1 MRKDTQ
7 KIKINLVVNSLKDLQ
22 LLSNILQEEGY
33 QVEGFIFGQVAIN
46 TVFKMLPNLI
56 LIDATMPDMDQHKV
70 YQDLQAHHETHDIP
84 IIFLGASNQLPT
96 KKNNFAQLSAVDYI
110 TKPLCR
116 EEVVVR
122 VKNQLTIQKLQKKI
136 NKLKK
141 QNKQLLG
148 DIKEYQKL
156 IAEFKQRNQQLESI
170 INTTK
175 IGICLTDE
183 KGYFVEVNPAYCQI
197 YGLTREEIIGQK
209 FTLHCSNLTVVEK
222 AKLIQQYQDF
232 INNKSYTESQELW
245 ITRQDGFQ
253 LNVEM
258 TQGVCQ
264 QNDGKT
270 FVITTLINMS
280 DIWQKLT
287 LRLRQQTEDA
297 EVINEASCTPLA
309 TPRSAAQ
316 SASTTGKTSTTQWF
330 PQAAR
335 KATSTTHNGMEFAA
349 TCNKLDLLKQ
359 KKQACDKLD
368 SQNLQLQEQNPDRL
382 LVEAALKAS
391 ESKYRQLVEAS
402 QDIIWSVDISGQI
415 TFVNPAVKR
424 VYDYEPEEIIG
435 RSWVDFV
442 SPDQIANNQQIF
454 AHLLNGEPI
463 FQHEIT
469 CIAKNGDCYYLMVN
483 AIALKNEQGL
493 VVEVTGTASN
503 ITEYKRVQQA
513 LQEKTIKLRN
523 HNLVLTELAKNQL
536 LYQGD
541 LKAAFREIT
550 EAGAKNIAV
559 ERVSIWLY
567 DDTASHIQC
576 LNLFEQSR
584 NQHSAELTLSV
595 VDYPAYFQA
604 MQQNQQIVADDA
616 YTDPRTQ
623 ELAEFYLIP
632 FKITSTLNTPIR
644 FAGNTVG
651 VLCLEAVEVIHSW
664 TLEDQNF
671 ARSLGNLVSLAL
683 EAQKRQ
689 RAEAAHRA
697 YEKKLTSAFR
707 ASPDPIALSTF
718 PETRYTE
725 VNDSFCRLFGY
736 SPSQVIGRTNKELNI
751 WVNPQECTFL
761 THILQQTKAIRNHE
775 VDFRTANGEVKTTL
789 FSAELIEIDGQQYIL
804 GTAKDI
810 TDRKLAENESRLLL
824 LTSQAITRAVD
835 VKSALKLVLRLIC
848 NTINWDFGEAWIPTE
863 DNSILE
869 HSLVWYAESSDL
881 EEFGRQ
887 SQSVKFPPGAGLP
900 GRVWYNR
907 EPEWIENVS
916 QVREPIFWR
925 SPQAAKV
932 GLKAGFGVPI
942 LAGKEVLAVLVFF
955 KRSSLPVDKRLVLLV
970 RAVAAQL
977 GGLIERKHVEAAHR
991 LSEERLHLALEASDL
1006 GLWDWNFSSGK
1017 IYRDWR
1023 WKKML
1028 GYKDDEIPDHELAM
1042 AELIHPED
1050 RATVNCALNAHIQ
1063 GTTLVYEVEFR
1074 MRCSSGEWKWIQ
1086 SRGQIFERDEKGIPL
1101 RMTGT
1106 HKDITERKTLEREL
1120 ALRQARLNAFFS
1132 SAPVGLNIVDNQL
1145 RFVQINE
1152 LLADIHGKSQKDH
1165 IGKTLREIVPQ
1176 MASSV
1181 TPFYQQVLL
1190 TGQPI
1195 LNLELSIP
1203 SPKQLHNIRHFL
1215 TSYFPIPGEDDRPS
1229 GVGTVMVEI
1238 SDRKL
1243 AELALQ
1249 ESQRRYQT
1257 LAEAS
1262 PVCIFHADVEGNA
1275 LYLNQRWSEITG
1287 LSYRDSL
1294 GKGWTRAIHPDDRD
1308 RVISIWQKAIT
1319 SKTVPTQ
1326 SEHRYLRPD
1335 GKVVWVIAQALPD
1348 IDENG
1353 EIQSYIGTI
1362 TDITERKIAEEAL
1375 RESAERERA
1384 IAQVIQ
1390 RMRQT
1395 LDLETI
1401 FAATT
1406 QELRQVLNCDR
1417 VIVYR
1422 FNPHWDGEFVSES
1435 VAEGWIS
1442 MIEEHKNHP
1451 HLMEDAFRDDRCLV
1465 SILNNGDD
1473 QQQNSNT
1480 KTTQGISF
1488 RCVPDIYKAGF
1499 DSRYINLLERF
1510 QAKAYITVPILCG
1523 DQLWGL
1529 LATYQNSVPRQWKT
1543 GEINIVVQIGNQ
1555 LGVALQQAQ
1564 LLAQTQRQS
1573 QALQEAVI
1581 AADAANR
1588 AKSEF
1593 LANMSHELR
1602 TPLNAILGFTQVMSH
1617 DKSLSS
1623 EHQQNLAIINRAGEH
1638 LLNLINDI
1646 LEMSKIEAGRTT
1658 LNVISFD
1665 LIHLLQ
1671 SLQEML
1677 HFRAASKKLELIFE
1691 YSPDIPQY
1699 VQTDESRLRQ
1709 VLLNLLGNAIKF
1721 TVTGSVTLRVRLG
1734 TRDWGTWGP
1743 HDRREWGLAAMAT
1756 GNKQNNQSPL
1766 PLIPRGGPEFPN
1778 PHCPLSP
1785 EGAPSSPIPIAP
1797 YPQRG
1802 PRVPQSPLPLIPRG
1816 GPEFPNTQSLIFEVQ
1831 DTGPGISPQEID
1843 LLFEAF
1849 GQTESGRKSQHGTGL
1864 GLAISRKYVQLMGG
1878 DITVSSKL
1886 GIGSTFSFDIQIGV
1900 ARANEIQIHQT
1911 QHQVIGLAPQ
1921 QQEYRILVVDD
1932 VTDNRIVLVKLL
1944 EIIGFAVREAGNG
1957 IEAIA
1962 QSLEWQPHLIFMDM
1976 RMPVMDGYEATRKIK
1991 ARQMERWKDGEE
2003 TLPHPPHFSY
2013 LAHSCVLDAYPIII
2027 ALTANAFE
2035 EQREAMIKAGCD
2047 DLINKPFREEEILEK
2062 ITKYL
2067 GVKYIYQ
2074 EESHQILDSRQ
2085 QIQEH
2090 ILISEDLLPLLSQMS
2105 DEWLAQVYNAAAQC
2119 SDDLIFQ
2126 LIAQIPSEN
2135 TLLKK
2140 YLTDLA
2146 NNFQFD
2152 KIMELMSISG

>member
-1 MRKDTQ
+1 MRTVAQ
-7 KIKINLVVNSLKDLQ
+7 KIKINLVVNSLKDLKF
-22 LLSNILQEEGY
+22 LSEILQEEGY
-33 QVEGFIFGQVAIN
+33 QVEGFISGQVAIN
-46 TVFKMLPNLI
+46 AVFKMLPDLI
-56 LIDATMPDMDQHKV
+56 LVDTIMPEMAQYEVEQYLTD
-70 YQDLQAHHETHDIP
+70 HHPNQDIP
-84 IIFLGASNQLPT
+84 IIFIGAINQIHN
-96 KKNNFAQLSAVDYI
+96 KINFSQFGAVDYI

-122 VKNQLTIQKLQKKI
+122 VKNKLTIQKLQKKI

-148 DIKEYQKL
+148 DIKQYQQL
-156 IAEFKQRNQQLESI
+156 TAELKQRYQQVESI

-175 IGICLTDE
+175 IGICLTDN
-183 KGYFVEVNPAYCQI
+183 KGYFVEVNPAYCQM
-197 YGLTREEIIGQK
+197 YGLTREELIGQK
-209 FTLHCSNLTVVEK
+209 FTLHYSNLTVVEK

-232 INNKSYTESQELW
+232 INNGYDSESQELW

-258 TQGVCQ
+258 TQGVCH

-270 FVITTLINMS
+270 FVVTTLINMS

-287 LRLRQQTEDA
+287 SRLRQQTEDT
-297 EVINEASCTPLA
+297 EVTNDASCTPLA
-309 TPRSAAQ
+309 TLRSAAQ
-316 SASTTGKTSTTQWF
+316 SASTTKGTLATHWLSQTPW
-330 PQAAR
+330 

-349 TCNKLDLLKQ
+349 ACNELDLLKQ
-359 KKQACDKLD
+359 EKQAYDKLD
-368 SQNLQLQEQNPDRL
+368 SPNLQLLQEQNPDRL

-402 QDIIWSVDISGQI
+402 QDIIWSLDISGQI

-424 VYDYEPEEIIG
+424 VYGYEPEEIIG
-435 RSWVDFV
+435 CSWVDFI
-442 SPDQIANNQQIF
+442 SIDQIADNQQIF

-483 AIALKNEQGL
+483 AIAFKNEQGL
-493 VVEVTGTASN
+493 VIGATGTASN

-541 LKAAFREIT
+541 LKAAFSEIT

-567 DDTASHIQC
+567 NDTASYMQC
-576 LNLFEQSR
+576 FDLFEQSR

-595 VDYPAYFQA
+595 ADYPAYFQA

-616 YTDPRTQ
+616 HTDPRTQ
-623 ELAEFYLIP
+623 ELAEFYLFP
-632 FKITSTLNTPIR
+632 FNITSTLNTPIR

-651 VLCLEAVEVIHSW
+651 VLCLEAVGVIHSW

-697 YEKKLTSAFR
+697 SEKKLTSAFR

-761 THILQQTKAIRNHE
+761 TQILQQRKAIRNHE

-810 TDRKLAENESRLLL
+810 TERKLAENESRLLL

-848 NTINWDFGEAWIPTE
+848 NTINWDFGEAWIPTD
-863 DNSILE
+863 DNSTLE

-887 SQSVKFPPGAGLP
+887 SQSVKFPLGAGLP

-916 QVREPIFWR
+916 QVTEPIFWR

-955 KRSSLPVDKRLVLLV
+955 KRRLLPVDKRLLLLV

-1006 GLWDWNFSSGK
+1006 GLWDWNISSGK

-1028 GYKDDEIPDHELAM
+1028 GYKDDEIPDNELTM

-1050 RATVNCALNAHIQ
+1050 QATVNSALNAHIQ
-1063 GTTLVYEVEFR
+1063 GATPVYEVEFR

-1086 SRGQIFERDEKGIPL
+1086 SRGQIFERDEKGTPL

-1132 SAPVGLNIVDNQL
+1132 SAPVGLHIVDNQL

-1152 LLADIHGKSQKDH
+1152 LLADIHGKSQQDH
-1165 IGKTLREIVPQ
+1165 IGKTLREIVPK
-1176 MASSV
+1176 MASLV

-1308 RVISIWQKAIT
+1308 RVISLWQKAVA
-1319 SKTVPTQ
+1319 SRTVPTQ

-1417 VIVYR
+1417 VVVYR
-1422 FNPHWDGEFVSES
+1422 FNLHWDGEFVSES

-1451 HLMEDAFRDDRCLV
+1451 HLMENAFKGDRCLV
-1465 SILNNGDD
+1465 NILNNGDE
-1473 QQQNSNT
+1473 QEQNTNNIQT
-1480 KTTQGISF
+1480 IQGTSC
-1488 RCVPDIYKAGF
+1488 RCVPDIYKVGF

-1510 QAKAYITVPILCG
+1510 QAKAYIIVPILCG

-1543 GEINIVVQIGNQ
+1543 GETNIVVQIGNQ

-1617 DKSLSS
+1617 DKSLSR
-1623 EHQQNLAIINRAGEH
+1623 EHQQNLTIINRAGEH

-1699 VQTDESRLRQ
+1699 VQIDESRLRQ

-1721 TVTGSVTLRVRLG
+1721 TISGSVTLRVSVVSSQ
-1734 TRDWGTWGP
+1734 WSVVSN
-1743 HDRREWGLAAMAT
+1743 
-1756 GNKQNNQSPL
+1756 NKQL
-1766 PLIPRGGPEFPN
+1766 PTHNGQLTL
-1778 PHCPLSP
+1778 H
-1785 EGAPSSPIPIAP
+1785 
-1797 YPQRG
+1797 
-1802 PRVPQSPLPLIPRG
+1802 
-1816 GPEFPNTQSLIFEVQ
+1816 FEVQ

-1886 GIGSTFSFDIQIGV
+1886 GVGSTFSFDIQIGV
-1900 ARANEIQIHQT
+1900 ARASEIQIHQT
-1911 QHQVIGLAPQ
+1911 QRQVIGLAPEQ
-1921 QQEYRILVVDD
+1921 KEYRILVVDD

-1957 IEAIA
+1957 QQAIA
-1962 QSLEWQPHLIFMDM
+1962 QCLEWQPHLIFMDM

-2013 LAHSCVLDAYPIII
+2013 LAHSCVIDAYPIII

-2035 EQREAMIKAGCD
+2035 EQREAMMKAGCD

-2062 ITKYL
+2062 ISKYL

-2074 EESHQILDSRQ
+2074 EESNQILDARQ
-2085 QIQEH
+2085 QTQEQ
-2090 ILISEDLLPLLSQMS
+2090 ILTSEDLLPLLSQMS

-2126 LIAQIPSEN
+2126 LIEQIPSEN

-2152 KIMELMSISG
+2152 KIMELMSI

>member
-1 MRKDTQ
+1 MRIDVKKL
-7 KIKINLVVNSLKDLQ
+7 KITLIVNHSKALHF
-22 LLSNILQEEGY
+22 LSNILREEGY
-33 QVEGFIFGQVAIN
+33 QVQGFIFGQLAIN
-46 TVFKMLPNLI
+46 AVFNTLPDLI
-56 LIDATMPDMDQHKV
+56 FLDVGIPEMAQYEI
-70 YQDLQAHHETHDIP
+70 YQYLKANNKNQDIS
-84 IIFLGASNQLPT
+84 IIFIGSI
-96 KKNNFAQLSAVDYI
+96 KQLSKKVNFSQLCAVDYI
-110 TKPLCR
+110 TKPVCR
-116 EEVVVR
+116 EEVILSL
-122 VKNQLTIQKLQKKI
+122 KNQITIQKLQKQLK
-136 NKLKK
+136 KLEK
-141 QNKQLLG
+141 QNKKLVG
-148 DIKEYQKL
+148 DLKQYQQVT
-156 IAEFKQRNQQLESI
+156 AEFKERNQQIESI

-175 IGICLTDE
+175 
-183 KGYFVEVNPAYCQI
+183 V
-197 YGLTREEIIGQK
+197 GLG
-209 FTLHCSNLTVVEK
+209 S
-222 AKLIQQYQDF
+222 
-232 INNKSYTESQELW
+232 
-245 ITRQDGFQ
+245 
-253 LNVEM
+253 
-258 TQGVCQ
+258 
-264 QNDGKT
+264 
-270 FVITTLINMS
+270 MS
-280 DIWQKLT
+280 
-287 LRLRQQTEDA
+287 
-297 EVINEASCTPLA
+297 
-309 TPRSAAQ
+309 
-316 SASTTGKTSTTQWF
+316 
-330 PQAAR
+330 QAAVG
-335 KATSTTHNGMEFAA
+335 ANSITHKGMEFTAA
-349 TCNKLDLLKQ
+349 CNEIDLLKQ
-359 KKQACDKLD
+359 EKQALAKADR
-368 SQNLQLQEQNPDRL
+368 QNIQMQEQISDCL

-391 ESKYRQLVEAS
+391 ERKYRKLVEAS

-415 TFVNPAVKR
+415 TFVNSAVKR
-424 VYDYEPEEIIG
+424 VYGYEPQEIMG
-435 RSWVDFV
+435 CSWLDFV
-442 SPDQIANNQQIF
+442 LPDQIAENQKIF
-454 AHLLNGEPI
+454 AHLFNGEPI

-483 AIALKNEQGL
+483 AIALQNEQGL
-493 VVEVTGTASN
+493 VVGATGTASN

-513 LQEKTIKLRN
+513 LQENTIKLRN

-541 LKAAFREIT
+541 LKAALREIT
-550 EAGAKNIAV
+550 EASTKNIAV
-559 ERVSIWLY
+559 ERASIWLD
-567 DDTASHIQC
+567 DDTANHIQC
-576 LNLFEQSR
+576 LDLFEQSC
-584 NQHSAELTLSV
+584 NQHSAGLTLSLA
-595 VDYPAYFQA
+595 DYPAYFQA
-604 MQQNQQIVADDA
+604 LQQNQQIVADDA
-616 YTDPRTQ
+616 YTDPRTKQ
-623 ELAEFYLIP
+623 LAEFYFTP
-632 FKITSTLNTPIR
+632 FNITSTLDTPIR
-644 FAGNTVG
+644 LAGNTVG
-651 VLCLEAVEVIHSW
+651 VLCLEAVGVIHSW

-683 EAQKRQ
+683 EARKRQ
-689 RAEAAHRA
+689 QAEAAHRA
-697 YEKKLTSAFR
+697 SEKKLTSAFR

-718 PETRYTE
+718 PESRYTE
-725 VNDSFCRLFGY
+725 VNNSFCRLFGY
-736 SPSQVIGRTNKELNI
+736 SPAQVIGRTNKELNI
-751 WVNPQECTFL
+751 WVNPQECTL
-761 THILQQTKAIRNHE
+761 VTQILQQTKAIRNHE

-789 FSAELIEIDGQQYIL
+789 FSAELIEIDGQQYVL

-835 VKSALKLVLRLIC
+835 VKSALKFVLRLIC
-848 NTINWDFGEAWIPTE
+848 NTINWDFGEAWLPS
-863 DNSILE
+863 DDRSILE
-869 HSLVWYAESSDL
+869 HSLVWYAESSNL

-916 QVREPIFWR
+916 QVRQPIFWR
-925 SPQAAKV
+925 SLQAAKV

-942 LAGKEVLAVLVFF
+942 LAGNQVLAVLVFF
-955 KRSSLPVDKRLVLLV
+955 KRSSMAVDKRLLLLV

-1006 GLWDWNFSSGK
+1006 GLWDWNISSGK

-1023 WKKML
+1023 WRKML
-1028 GYKDDEIPDHELAM
+1028 GYKDDEIPDNELAIK
-1042 AELIHPED
+1042 ELIHPED
-1050 RATVNCALNAHIQ
+1050 WPAVNSALNSHIQ
-1063 GTTLVYEVEFR
+1063 GPSPVYEVEFR

-1086 SRGQIFERDEKGIPL
+1086 SRGQIFERDEKGTPL

-1106 HKDITERKTLEREL
+1106 HKDITDCKTLEREL

-1132 SAPVGLNIVDNQL
+1132 SAPVGLSIVDNQL

-1152 LLADIHGKSQKDH
+1152 LLADIHGQSQKDH
-1165 IGKTLREIVPQ
+1165 IGKTLDEIVPQ
-1176 MASSV
+1176 IASLV
-1181 TPFYQQVLL
+1181 TPFYKQVLL

-1195 LNLELSIP
+1195 LNLELSSP
-1203 SPKQLHNIRHFL
+1203 SPKQPHIIRHFL
-1215 TSYFPIPGEDDRPS
+1215 TSYFPIPGEADRPS

-1294 GKGWTRAIHPDDRD
+1294 GKGWTKAIHPEDRD
-1308 RVISIWQKAIT
+1308 RVVSLWQKAIA
-1319 SKTVPTQ
+1319 SKTVPAQ

-1335 GKVVWVIAQALPD
+1335 GTVVWIIAQALPD

-1362 TDITERKIAEEAL
+1362 TDITQRKIAEEAL
-1375 RESAERERA
+1375 CESAERERA
-1384 IAQVIQ
+1384 TAQVIQ

-1417 VIVYR
+1417 VVVYR

-1435 VAEGWIS
+1435 VAAGWIS

-1451 HLMEDAFRDDRCLV
+1451 HLMENAFTDDRCLV
-1465 SILNNGDD
+1465 NILNNGDD
-1473 QQQNSNT
+1473 QEQNPNI
-1480 KTTQGISF
+1480 KTTQGTTC

-1529 LATYQNSVPRQWKT
+1529 LATYQNSAPRQWKT

-1623 EHQQNLAIINRAGEH
+1623 EHQQNLTIINRAGEH

-1658 LNVISFD
+1658 LNVSSFD
-1665 LIHLLQ
+1665 LMRLLQ

-1677 HFRAASKKLELIFE
+1677 HFRAASKNLELIFE
-1691 YSPDIPQY
+1691 YSPELPQY

-1721 TVTGSVTLRVRLG
+1721 TVTGIVTLRVRLG
-1734 TRDWGTWGP
+1734 TGGWGLGTGDWGLGT
-1743 HDRREWGLAAMAT
+1743 E
-1756 GNKQNNQSPL
+1756 NKENTQ
-1766 PLIPRGGPEFPN
+1766 
-1778 PHCPLSP
+1778 
-1785 EGAPSSPIPIAP
+1785 SPIPNTQ
-1797 YPQRG
+1797 YPIPNTQS
-1802 PRVPQSPLPLIPRG
+1802 PIPNTQSPIPNTQYPIPNTQSPIPNTQSPIPNPQSPIPN
-1816 GPEFPNTQSLIFEVQ
+1816 PQSLIFEVQ

-1849 GQTESGRKSQHGTGL
+1849 GQTESGRKSQQGTGL
-1864 GLAISRKYVQLMGG
+1864 GLAISRKYVQLLGG

-1886 GIGSTFSFDIQIGV
+1886 GMGSTFSFDIQIGV
-1900 ARANEIQIHQT
+1900 ARASEIQIHQT
-1911 QHQVIGLAPQ
+1911 QRQVIGLAPQ

-1932 VTDNRIVLVKLL
+1932 VTDNRIVLVQH
-1944 EIIGFAVREAGNG
+1944 GG
-1957 IEAIA
+1957 
-1962 QSLEWQPHLIFMDM
+1962 
-1976 RMPVMDGYEATRKIK
+1976 
-1991 ARQMERWKDGEE
+1991 
-2003 TLPHPPHFSY
+2003 
-2013 LAHSCVLDAYPIII
+2013 
-2027 ALTANAFE
+2027 
-2035 EQREAMIKAGCD
+2035 
-2047 DLINKPFREEEILEK
+2047 NKP
-2062 ITKYL
+2062 
-2067 GVKYIYQ
+2067 
-2074 EESHQILDSRQ
+2074 
-2085 QIQEH
+2085 
-2090 ILISEDLLPLLSQMS
+2090 
-2105 DEWLAQVYNAAAQC
+2105 
-2119 SDDLIFQ
+2119 
-2126 LIAQIPSEN
+2126 
-2135 TLLKK
+2135 
-2140 YLTDLA
+2140 
-2146 NNFQFD
+2146 
-2152 KIMELMSISG
+2152 SIIVRN